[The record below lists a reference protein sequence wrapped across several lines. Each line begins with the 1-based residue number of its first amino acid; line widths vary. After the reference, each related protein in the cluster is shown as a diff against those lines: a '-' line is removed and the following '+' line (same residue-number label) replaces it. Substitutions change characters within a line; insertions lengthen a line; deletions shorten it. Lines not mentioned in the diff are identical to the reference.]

1 MTASLDLPPLAEGET
16 RTVNHAA
23 TTSFNHVEV
32 HVDAEGDITERY
44 EGASNFAS
52 FDRSHEVGTLTLLDL
67 DGNGLLSSAEAALGG
82 HVLDADGDGLLD
94 ADELEPRDITVISSL
109 SQLQAMSDFF
119 ESMKK
124 DGGAEEAPPTLTVY
138 SVTSQSNSFDSDG
151 DGLTDYGEFIEGTD
165 PMRADTD
172 GDGLSD
178 LSELLDPEQDP
189 LVVELDPAV
198 VRAQM
203 PNVIGDKWLTTTYE
217 LVFWV
222 DEPNMA
228 AVDVAIYNGDDAEP
242 REVLMPERI
251 DAPASL
257 GLSEEEEARV
267 SVFRVEYT
275 LGDLR
280 LWNDLRVVVNVTD
293 AFGSSVN
300 VDVANH
306 SSLRTR
312 VSNTLADY
320 VMSADDFLGADGLLT
335 AGLATVVGFIY
346 GLFTVLKDFAEL
358 VVSVGRFIVTML
370 TEFASTISSILT
382 AVYDFFADFDKDD
395 FVKATKEVLKSVVSM
410 AMSLSPFN
418 DNRSNGTFLA
428 LFLVTFIV
436 GSSVLESYTGGAAM
450 AGFRAAAGKIPGGV
464 NQGFLGKFL
473 DTSAR

>member
-1 MTASLDLPPLAEGET
+1 
-16 RTVNHAA
+16 
-23 TTSFNHVEV
+23 
-32 HVDAEGDITERY
+32 
-44 EGASNFAS
+44 
-52 FDRSHEVGTLTLLDL
+52 
-67 DGNGLLSSAEAALGG
+67 
-82 HVLDADGDGLLD
+82 
-94 ADELEPRDITVISSL
+94 
-109 SQLQAMSDFF
+109 
-119 ESMKK
+119 
-124 DGGAEEAPPTLTVY
+124 
-138 SVTSQSNSFDSDG
+138 
-151 DGLTDYGEFIEGTD
+151 
-165 PMRADTD
+165 
-172 GDGLSD
+172 
-178 LSELLDPEQDP
+178 
-189 LVVELDPAV
+189 
-198 VRAQM
+198 
-203 PNVIGDKWLTTTYE
+203 
-217 LVFWV
+217 
-222 DEPNMA
+222 
-228 AVDVAIYNGDDAEP
+228 
-242 REVLMPERI
+242 MPERI

-306 SSLRTR
+306 SSLRTG

-370 TEFASTISSILT
+370 TEFASTFRHPT

-436 GSSVLESYTGGAAM
+436 GSSVLEGYTGGAAM
-450 AGFRAAAGKIPGGV
+450 AGFRAL
-464 NQGFLGKFL
+464 LGKSPAASIKGSSGNSS
-473 DTSAR
+473 TPSAR